1 MPVLGETLHELWRD
15 LRAQKL
21 RTALS
26 LLGIAWGTLAT
37 VLLLAFSFGF
47 EELFAERARGLGDA
61 VAIGWPSRTTLP
73 ARGLPAGRLLT
84 IDRRDVLAIATE
96 VPSLQAI
103 SAEYAITERVRLGGT
118 VHRVPLSG
126 VDPEFAMLRSLQ
138 PAAGGRFP
146 NARDSELRARV
157 VFLGDA
163 LSKTLFPLQD
173 PLGRTVTL
181 RGLTFTVVGVLQS
194 KLQDSDYGGED
205 KDRAW
210 IPATTFLAVFGQRG
224 ISDFVF
230 RARDATRQEQCTTS
244 VIAAFAR
251 RLQFD
256 PADRGA
262 LSLWDTT
269 EQSRM
274 LGFIFLGFHTMLGIG
289 GVFTL
294 VVGGL
299 GIAHLMQ
306 LMVRRRTVEIGLKL
320 AVGAEPA
327 RVRNEWL
334 VQALALVLPGAGG
347 GLLLALAAI
356 AAVRSS
362 PVTKDVGMP
371 FVPLPLAIATAALLA
386 GIAFVAGYLP
396 ARAASRLDP
405 VEALRGGA

>member
-334 VQALALVLPGAGG
+334 VQALALVLTGAGG